1 MQTKYPH
8 HIALVHSNDEYS
20 DEPTHCSF
28 EVRPSILLKFA
39 WYLALARLMKFL
51 AKSSSELRFLFWEVI
66 WLNFVEEDNL
76 LGQETV
82 RKMVEE
88 GGFADEDQISLSFNP
103 CEESLRGH
111 EVQMYPE
118 GALRFLC
125 FNKHSG
131 VEFSSDEI
139 SLRKLF
145 TSLRFEHVLMEVE
158 HWRLEKRSLMFLRS
172 LREKGL

>member
-1 MQTKYPH
+1 MQTNYQH
-8 HIALVHSNDEYS
+8 HVALVNSNDEYS

-28 EVRPSILLKFA
+28 EVRPSVLLKFA

-51 AKSSSELRFLFWEVI
+51 AKSSSELRFLFWEVT

-76 LGQETV
+76 LGQETI
-82 RKMVEE
+82 RKLVEE
-88 GGFADEDQISLSFNP
+88 GGFADEDQVGLSFNP

-131 VEFSSDEI
+131 VEFFSDEI
-139 SLRKLF
+139 SLWKLF
-145 TSLRFEHVLMEVE
+145 TSLRFEHVLMEID
-158 HWRLEKRSLMFLRS
+158 HFILTRKSLRFLRV
-172 LREKGL
+172 

>member
-8 HIALVHSNDEYS
+8 HVALVHSNDEYS
-20 DEPTHCSF
+20 DVPTHCTF
-28 EVRPSILLKFA
+28 EVRPSVLLKFA
-39 WYLALARLMKFL
+39 WYLALARLIKFL
-51 AKSSSELRFLFWEVI
+51 AKSSSELRFLFWEVA

-88 GGFADEDQISLSFNP
+88 GGFADEDQVGLSFKLY
-103 CEESLRGH
+103 EESLRGH

-118 GALRFLC
+118 GNFRFLC

-131 VEFSSDEI
+131 VEFFSDEI
-139 SLRKLF
+139 SLKKLF
-145 TSLRFEHVLMEVE
+145 DVLRFAHVLVEVE
-158 HWRLEKRSLMFLRS
+158 HWLLTMRSLKFLRS
-172 LREKGL
+172 LRS

>member
-8 HIALVHSNDEYS
+8 HVALVHSNDEYS
-20 DEPTHCSF
+20 DEPTHCVF
-28 EVRPSILLKFA
+28 TVRPSILLKFA

-51 AKSSSELRFLFWEVI
+51 AKSSSELRFLFWEVT

-76 LGQETV
+76 LGQETI
-82 RKMVEE
+82 RKLVEE
-88 GGFADEDQISLSFNP
+88 GGFADEDQIGLSFNL

-131 VEFSSDEI
+131 VEFFSDEI
-139 SLRKLF
+139 SLWKLF
-145 TSLRFEHVLMEVE
+145 TSLRFEHVLMEID
-158 HWRLEKRSLMFLRS
+158 HFILTRKSLRFLRV
-172 LREKGL
+172 

>member
-51 AKSSSELRFLFWEVI
+51 AKSSSELRFLFWEVT
-66 WLNFVEEDNL
+66 WLNFVKEDNL

-88 GGFADEDQISLSFNP
+88 GDFADEDQISLSFNP

-131 VEFSSDEI
+131 VEFFTDEI
-139 SLRKLF
+139 SLRKLP
-145 TSLRFEHVLMEVE
+145 TSLRFEHVLMEID
-158 HWRLEKRSLMFLRS
+158 HFILTRKSLRFLRV
-172 LREKGL
+172 